1 MGDDSVT
8 HFGIAVMLKS
18 RGYKLTRDN
27 YATIS
32 NKSTH
37 GKNIQYIQAL
47 KDNDQRIIE
56 IYSKVYAD
64 EEGLV
69 YSENWCKK
77 RLFDALQ
84 NFDFN
89 MEFFKKLDTAKFN
102 EELTRFLNT
111 TDFFEITDLSEFS
124 CPGYYVM
131 VISEYCQIYIG
142 TSTDIKRRI
151 RQHWSGGKMK
161 LDRLLCGDITRSK
174 LSIDSFRALDTT
186 RIFVFPTDN
195 TYCKED
201 EYITYFS
208 DEFVCNRVKGGKI
221 EFGTLDALV
230 SIKTRDLE

>member
-1 MGDDSVT
+1 MGDESIT
-8 HFGIAVMLKS
+8 HFGIVVMSKS
-18 RGYKLTRDN
+18 RGYRLTREN

-37 GKNIQYIQAL
+37 GKNMHYIQAL
-47 KDNDQRIIE
+47 KDNNQRIIE

-69 YSENWCKK
+69 YCESWCKK
-77 RLFDALQ
+77 RLFDAMQ

-89 MEFFKKLDTAKFN
+89 MEFFRKLDPTKFN

-131 VISEYCQIYIG
+131 VIGEYCQIYIG

-151 RQHWSGGKMK
+151 KQHWSGGKMK
-161 LDRLLCGDITRSK
+161 LDRLLCGDTTRSK

-186 RIFVFPTDN
+186 RIFVCPTDN

-208 DEFVCNRVKGGKI
+208 DKFVCNRIKGGKI

-230 SIKTRDLE
+230 GIKTRDLE